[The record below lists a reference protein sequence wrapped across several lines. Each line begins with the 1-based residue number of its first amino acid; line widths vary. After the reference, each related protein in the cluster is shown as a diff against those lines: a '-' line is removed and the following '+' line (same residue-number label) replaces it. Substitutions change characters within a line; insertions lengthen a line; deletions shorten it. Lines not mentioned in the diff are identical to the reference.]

1 MKPSLSFG
9 QCPLAIHFHAGR
21 CVCARVLLETVF
33 CALASHC
40 HSDQR
45 SLVPHSPRT
54 GHAQG
59 MVLSFEIPLLE
70 TPETNRRNSTSTGS
84 MHLAPIHLTLS
95 LPGVC
100 TNTQSFTA
108 GEEEKE
114 VWRER
119 KMSENETC
127 AFVSFSPRAVFY

>member
-1 MKPSLSFG
+1 
-9 QCPLAIHFHAGR
+9 
-21 CVCARVLLETVF
+21 
-33 CALASHC
+33 
-40 HSDQR
+40 
-45 SLVPHSPRT
+45 
-54 GHAQG
+54 

-119 KMSENETC
+119 KMRENETC